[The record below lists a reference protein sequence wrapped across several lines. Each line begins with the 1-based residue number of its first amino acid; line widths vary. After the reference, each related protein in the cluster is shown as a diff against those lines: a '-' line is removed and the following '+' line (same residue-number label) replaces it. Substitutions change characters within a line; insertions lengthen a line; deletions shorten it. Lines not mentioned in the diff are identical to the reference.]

1 MSSLADDD
9 TSATGPQ
16 GPAGAPPSGRGTGP
30 QDGTPASRPGAE
42 PGLSAQEVA
51 ARVRAGQTNLT
62 TRSTSR
68 SLTAILRSNVFTL
81 FNLILAIAVTLVL
94 LTGRWPDAVFG
105 FVVVINAAIGIVTE
119 YRAKRTL
126 DRLSILTAP
135 YARVVRDGTEQQ
147 VALDEVVLDDV
158 LLVGTG
164 DQVPADARVLDVT
177 GLEVDESMLTG
188 ESRPVRKAVGDEV
201 LSGSAVVAGAAVCRV
216 VRVGEEGYA
225 QRITSEA
232 KKFSVVRSE
241 LREGV
246 NKILKVVS
254 IGIVPIS
261 LLLFWS
267 QLYYTGG
274 VRESIADGTWR
285 DGVVAAVA
293 GVVGMI
299 PEGLV
304 LLTSLNFAI
313 AATLLARQK
322 VLVQELP
329 AVEILARVDVLCLD
343 KTGTLT
349 DGHVALT
356 ALRPL
361 AAVEG
366 AREALAALAADPD
379 GNATSKALAEGLA
392 DTAPAAVAEA
402 VPFSSARK
410 WSAVRT
416 GAGAFV
422 LGAPEILLAGRTDG
436 PAATALAEVHESA
449 GTGARVVLLAHAPTG
464 LPTAQAPLPSDLA
477 PALLAVLGERIRP
490 DAAQTL
496 EYFRRQGTRAKVISG
511 DNPDTVAAIATSVG
525 LHGEG
530 VRVEG
535 FDARELPTDPD
546 ELADVVAAHDV
557 YGRVT
562 PEQKRAIVH
571 ALQSRGHVV
580 GMTGDGVND
589 ALALKDA
596 DLGIAMGNGAPATKA
611 VARVVL
617 VDGRFATLPGVLGQG
632 RRVMANMERVASLF
646 LAKTTYAAILAV
658 SVVLLVWPYPFLP
671 RHMTLAGS
679 LTIGIPAFFLALPPN
694 DRRYLAG
701 FLRRVL
707 SFAIP
712 AGVVIGAVILAVYG
726 YLRPLVGTDDARSAA
741 TLVLIGVS
749 LWIVGIQARPVNG
762 WKIALIAALAACAA
776 LAVAVPWVRDFF
788 ALQVPT
794 ASEAVV
800 IAIAVVVGWVAIEA
814 VYRVLTPRLGGGSTA
829 GRAKVD
835 ILTSR

>member
-1 MSSLADDD
+1 MSTSADDGAP
-9 TSATGPQ
+9 ATGPDR
-16 GPAGAPPSGRGTGP
+16 PPGAPSSGTVTAGHR
-30 QDGTPASRPGAE
+30 
-42 PGLSAQEVA
+42 GLSAQEVA
-51 ARVRAGQTNLT
+51 ARVEAGQTNRT
-62 TRSTSR
+62 SQATSR
-68 SLTAILRSNVFTL
+68 SLSAILRSNVFTL

-105 FVVVINAAIGIVTE
+105 FVVVINAGIGIVTE

-135 YARVVRDGTEQQ
+135 SARVVRDGTEQE

-158 LLVGTG
+158 LLVSIG
-164 DQVPADARVLDVT
+164 DQVPADAQVLEVT

-188 ESRPVRKAVGDEV
+188 ESRPVHKAVGDEV
-201 LSGSAVVAGAAVCRV
+201 LSGSSVVAGHAVCRV
-216 VRVGEEGYA
+216 VRVGEAGYA
-225 QRITSEA
+225 QRITAEA

-246 NKILKVVS
+246 DKILKVVS

-313 AATLLARQK
+313 AAMLLARQK

-343 KTGTLT
+343 KTGTIT
-349 DGHVALT
+349 DGHVALDELR
-356 ALRPL
+356 AL
-361 AAVEG
+361 AHVEG
-366 AREALAALAADPD
+366 ARQALAAVAADPE
-379 GNATSKALAEGLA
+379 GNATSQALAEGLTDVEA
-392 DTAPAAVAEA
+392 AAVRDS

-410 WSAVRT
+410 WSALRT
-416 GAGAFV
+416 DAGAFV
-422 LGAPEILLAGRTDG
+422 LGAPEILLAGRDDA
-436 PAATALAEVHESA
+436 PATAALAEVREA
-449 GTGARVVLLAHAPTG
+449 ADTGARVVLLAHAPSG
-464 LPTAQAPLPSDLA
+464 LPATEAPLPDDLV

-490 DAAQTL
+490 DAARTL
-496 EYFRRQGTRAKVISG
+496 EYFRRQGVRAKVISG
-511 DNPDTVAAIATSVG
+511 DNPDTVAAIATKVA
-525 LHGEG
+525 LHGDGE
-530 VRVEG
+530 RVEG
-535 FDARELPTDPD
+535 FDARRLPEDPA
-546 ELADVVAAHDV
+546 ELAEVVDAHDV

-658 SVVLLVWPYPFLP
+658 AVVLLVWPYPFLP
-671 RHMTLAGS
+671 RHMTIAGS

-694 DRRYLAG
+694 NRRYLAG

-707 SFAIP
+707 SFAVP
-712 AGVVIGAVILAVYG
+712 AGVVIGAVILLVYG
-726 YLRPLVGTDDARSAA
+726 YLRPLVGTGDARSAS

-749 LWIVGIQARPVNG
+749 LWVVGIQARPLNG
-762 WKIALIAALAACAA
+762 WKVLLIAALAACAA

-794 ASEAVV
+794 AQEAVV
-800 IAIAVVVGWVAIEA
+800 ITVAVLAGWVAIEA
-814 VYRVLTPRLGGGSTA
+814 VYRFFVPWLLRWH
-829 GRAKVD
+829 RA
-835 ILTSR
+835 

>member
-1 MSSLADDD
+1 MSTSADDGAP
-9 TSATGPQ
+9 ATGPD
-16 GPAGAPPSGRGTGP
+16 GP
-30 QDGTPASRPGAE
+30 PGAASSGTVTAG
-42 PGLSAQEVA
+42 PRGLSAQEVA
-51 ARVRAGQTNLT
+51 ARVEAGQTNRT
-62 TRSTSR
+62 SQATSR
-68 SLTAILRSNVFTL
+68 SLSAILRSNVFTL

-105 FVVVINAAIGIVTE
+105 FVVVINAGIGIVTE

-135 YARVVRDGTEQQ
+135 SARVVRDGTEQE
-147 VALDEVVLDDV
+147 VALDGVVLDDV
-158 LLVGTG
+158 LLVSIG
-164 DQVPADARVLDVT
+164 DQVPADAQVLEVT

-188 ESRPVRKAVGDEV
+188 ESRPVHKAVGDEV
-201 LSGSAVVAGAAVCRV
+201 LSGSSVVAGHAVCRV
-216 VRVGEEGYA
+216 VRVGEAGYA
-225 QRITSEA
+225 QRITAEA

-246 NKILKVVS
+246 DKILRVVS

-313 AATLLARQK
+313 AAMLLARQK

-343 KTGTLT
+343 KTGTIT

-356 ALRPL
+356 ELRALEQ
-361 AAVEG
+361 VEG
-366 AREALAALAADPD
+366 AREALAAVAADPE
-379 GNATSKALAEGLA
+379 GNATSQALAEGLA
-392 DTAPAAVAEA
+392 DVEAAAVRES

-410 WSAVRT
+410 WSALRT
-416 GAGAFV
+416 DAGAFV
-422 LGAPEILLAGRTDG
+422 LGAPEILLAGRADA
-436 PAATALAEVHESA
+436 PATTALAEVREA
-449 GTGARVVLLAHAPTG
+449 ADTGARVVLLAHAPTG
-464 LPTAQAPLPSDLA
+464 LPATEAPLPEDLV

-496 EYFRRQGTRAKVISG
+496 EYFRRQGVRAKVISG
-511 DNPDTVAAIATSVG
+511 DNPDTVAAIATKVA

-530 VRVEG
+530 ERVEG
-535 FDARELPTDPD
+535 FDARRLPDDPA
-546 ELADVVAAHDV
+546 ELAEVVDAHDV

-658 SVVLLVWPYPFLP
+658 AVVLLVWPYPFLP
-671 RHMTLAGS
+671 RHMTIAGS

-694 DRRYLAG
+694 NRRYLAG

-712 AGVVIGAVILAVYG
+712 AGVVIGAVILLVYG
-726 YLRPLVGTDDARSAA
+726 YLRPLVGTGDARSAS

-749 LWIVGIQARPVNG
+749 LWVVGIQARPLNG
-762 WKIALIAALAACAA
+762 WKLLLIAALAACAA
-776 LAVAVPWVRDFF
+776 LAVAIPWVRDFF

-794 ASEAVV
+794 AQEAVV
-800 IAIAVVVGWVAIEA
+800 ITVAVLVGWVAIEA
-814 VYRVLTPRLGGGSTA
+814 VYRFFVPWLLRWH
-829 GRAKVD
+829 RA
-835 ILTSR
+835 

>member
-1 MSSLADDD
+1 MSAPREDN
-9 TSATGPQ
+9 AAGPD
-16 GPAGAPPSGRGTGP
+16 GGSGAAPSGRGGMA
-30 QDGTPASRPGAE
+30 GEGR
-42 PGLSAQEVA
+42 GLSAREVA
-51 ARVRAGQTNLT
+51 ERVAAGQSN
-62 TRSTSR
+62 RIARATSR
-68 SLTAILRSNVFTL
+68 SLAAILRSNVFTL
-81 FNLILAIAVTLVL
+81 FNLILAVAVTLVL

-105 FVVVINAAIGIVTE
+105 FVVVINAGIGIVTE

-135 YARVVRDGTEQQ
+135 SARVVRDGTEQD
-147 VALDEVVLDDV
+147 VAIDDVVLDDV
-158 LLVGTG
+158 LLVRTG

-201 LSGSAVVAGAAVCRV
+201 LSGSAVVAGSAVARV

-232 KKFSVVRSE
+232 KRFSVVRSE

-246 NKILKVVS
+246 NTILKVVS
-254 IGIVPIS
+254 VGIVPIS

-267 QLYYTGG
+267 QLHATGG

-349 DGHVALT
+349 DGRVALT
-356 ALRPL
+356 ELRAL
-361 AAVEG
+361 ASVEG

-379 GNATSKALAEGLA
+379 GNATSRALATGLA
-392 DTAPAAVAEA
+392 DTPPAAVRDA

-416 GAGAFV
+416 DAGAFV
-422 LGAPEILLAGRTDG
+422 LGAPEILLARRTDA
-436 PAATALAEVHESA
+436 AATGALAEVREAA
-449 GTGARVVLLAHAPTG
+449 GTGARVVLLAHSPAG
-464 LPTAQAPLPSDLA
+464 LPTPDASLPGDLA
-477 PALLAVLGERIRP
+477 PALLAVLGENVRP

-496 EYFRRQGTRAKVISG
+496 AYFRRQGTRAKVVSG
-511 DNPDTVAAIATSVG
+511 DNPRTVAAIATRVDLRG
-525 LHGEG
+525 DGAP
-530 VRVEG
+530 VEG
-535 FDARELPTDPD
+535 FDARELPADPD
-546 ELADVVAAHDV
+546 GLADVVDAHDV
-557 YGRVT
+557 FGRVT
-562 PEQKRAIVH
+562 PEQKRAIVR

-596 DLGIAMGNGAPATKA
+596 DLGIAMGDGAPATKA

-658 SVVLLVWPYPFLP
+658 AVVLLVWPYPFLP

-712 AGVVIGAVILAVYG
+712 AGAVIGAVVLAVYG
-726 YLRPLVGTDDARSAA
+726 YLRPQVGTVDARSAS

-749 LWIVGIQARPVNG
+749 LWVVGVQARPLNG
-762 WKIALIAALAACAA
+762 WKVALIATLAACAA
-776 LAVAVPWVRDFF
+776 LAVALPWVRDFF
-788 ALQVPT
+788 ALEVPT
-794 ASEAVV
+794 AFEAVV
-800 IAIAVVVGWVAIEA
+800 VAVAVVVGWVAIEA
-814 VYRVLTPRLGGGSTA
+814 VRRALTPRLARWGAAGEDERATA
-829 GRAKVD
+829 
-835 ILTSR
+835 

>member
-1 MSSLADDD
+1 MTA
-9 TSATGPQ
+9 GP
-16 GPAGAPPSGRGTGP
+16 R
-30 QDGTPASRPGAE
+30 
-42 PGLSAQEVA
+42 GLSAQEVA
-51 ARVRAGQTNLT
+51 ARVEAGQTNRT
-62 TRSTSR
+62 SQATSR
-68 SLTAILRSNVFTL
+68 SLSAILRSNVFTL

-105 FVVVINAAIGIVTE
+105 FVVVINAGIGIVTE

-135 YARVVRDGTEQQ
+135 SARVVRDGTEQE
-147 VALDEVVLDDV
+147 VALDGVVLDDV
-158 LLVGTG
+158 LLVSIG
-164 DQVPADARVLDVT
+164 DQVPADAQVLEVT

-188 ESRPVRKAVGDEV
+188 ESRPVHKAVGDEV
-201 LSGSAVVAGAAVCRV
+201 LSGSSVVAGHAVCRV
-216 VRVGEEGYA
+216 VRVGEAGYA
-225 QRITSEA
+225 QRITAEA

-246 NKILKVVS
+246 NKILRVVS

-313 AATLLARQK
+313 AAMLLARQK

-343 KTGTLT
+343 KTGTIT

-356 ALRPL
+356 ELRALEQ
-361 AAVEG
+361 VEG
-366 AREALAALAADPD
+366 AREALAAVAADPE
-379 GNATSKALAEGLA
+379 GNATSQALAEGLTDVEA
-392 DTAPAAVAEA
+392 AAVRES

-410 WSAVRT
+410 WSALRT
-416 GAGAFV
+416 DAGAFV
-422 LGAPEILLAGRTDG
+422 LGAPEILLAGRSDG
-436 PAATALAEVHESA
+436 PAIAALSEVREA
-449 GTGARVVLLAHAPTG
+449 ADTGARVVLLAHAPTG
-464 LPTAQAPLPSDLA
+464 LPATEAPLPEDLV

-496 EYFRRQGTRAKVISG
+496 EYFRRQAVRAKVISG
-511 DNPDTVAAIATSVG
+511 DNPDTVAAIATKVA

-530 VRVEG
+530 ERVEG
-535 FDARELPTDPD
+535 FDARRLPDDPA
-546 ELADVVAAHDV
+546 ELAEVVDAHDV

-617 VDGRFATLPGVLGQG
+617 VDGQFATLPGVLGQG

-658 SVVLLVWPYPFLP
+658 AVVLLVWPYPFLP
-671 RHMTLAGS
+671 RHMTIAGS

-694 DRRYLAG
+694 NRRYVAG

-707 SFAIP
+707 SFAVP
-712 AGVVIGAVILAVYG
+712 AGVVIGAVILLVYG
-726 YLRPLVGTDDARSAA
+726 YLRPLVGTGDARSAS

-749 LWIVGIQARPVNG
+749 LWVVGIQARPLNG
-762 WKIALIAALAACAA
+762 WKLLLIAALAACAA
-776 LAVAVPWVRDFF
+776 LAVAIPWVRDFF

-794 ASEAVV
+794 AQEAVV
-800 IAIAVVVGWVAIEA
+800 ITVAVLVGWVATEA
-814 VYRVLTPRLGGGSTA
+814 VYRFFVPWLLRWH
-829 GRAKVD
+829 RA
-835 ILTSR
+835 

>member
-9 TSATGPQ
+9 TSATGPV
-16 GPAGAPPSGRGTGP
+16 GPADAPPSGRGP
-30 QDGTPASRPGAE
+30 DGRREQRDRREQGAG
-42 PGLSAQEVA
+42 PGLSAADVA
-51 ARVRAGQTNLT
+51 ARVRAGQVN
-62 TRSTSR
+62 RVARPTSR
-68 SLTAILRSNVFTL
+68 SLAAILRANVLTL
-81 FNLILAIAVTLVL
+81 FNLILAVAVVLVL

-105 FVVVINAAIGIVTE
+105 FVVVINAGIGIVTE
-119 YRAKRTL
+119 YRAKRAL

-135 YARVVRDGTEQQ
+135 SARVVRDGAEQD
-147 VALDEVVLDDV
+147 VATDDVVLDDL

-164 DQVPADARVLDVT
+164 DQVPADAVVLDVT

-188 ESRPVRKAVGDEV
+188 ESRPVRKAVGEEV
-201 LSGSAVVAGAAVCRV
+201 LSGSAVVAGSAVARV
-216 VRVGEEGYA
+216 VRVGEDGYA
-225 QRITSEA
+225 QRLTSEA
-232 KKFSVVRSE
+232 KRFSVVRSE

-246 NKILKVVS
+246 DKILKVVS
-254 IGIVPIS
+254 FGIVPIS

-267 QLYYTGG
+267 QLHYTGG

-313 AATLLARQK
+313 AATLLARRQ

-329 AVEILARVDVLCLD
+329 AVEVLARVDVLCLD

-356 ALRPL
+356 ALREL

-366 AREALAALAADPD
+366 AREALAALAADPE
-379 GNATSKALAEGLA
+379 GNATSRALAEGLVG
-392 DTAPAAVAEA
+392 TSPAAVRGS

-410 WSAVRT
+410 WSAVGT
-416 GAGAFV
+416 DAGAFV

-436 PAATALAEVHESA
+436 PAVAVLAEVREIA
-449 GTGARVVLLAHAPTG
+449 ATGARVVLLARAPGG
-464 LPTAQAPLPSDLA
+464 LPTAEAGLPPDLA

-496 EYFRRQGTRAKVISG
+496 EYFRRQGVRAKVVSG
-511 DNPDTVAAIATSVG
+511 DNPATVAAIATSVG
-525 LHGEG
+525 LHGDG

-535 FDARELPTDPD
+535 LDARSLPTDPD
-546 ELADVVAAHDV
+546 ELAEAVVSHDV

-580 GMTGDGVND
+580 AMTGDGVND

-596 DLGIAMGNGAPATKA
+596 DLGIAMGNGAPATRA

-658 SVVLLVWPYPFLP
+658 AVVLLVWPYPFLP
-671 RHMTLAGS
+671 RHMTLAGA

-707 SFAIP
+707 SFAVP
-712 AGVVIGAVILAVYG
+712 VGVVIGAVILAVYG
-726 YLRPLVGTDDARSAA
+726 YLRPLVGTVDARSAS

-749 LWIVGIQARPVNG
+749 LWVVGVQARPLAG
-762 WKIALIAALAACAA
+762 WKVALIAALAGCAA

-788 ALQVPT
+788 ALEVPT

-800 IAIAVVVGWVAIEA
+800 VGVAVVVGWAAIET
-814 VYRVLTPRLGGGSTA
+814 VHRVLTPRLAGASTPSPTPA
-829 GRAKVD
+829 P
-835 ILTSR
+835 IS

>member
-1 MSSLADDD
+1 MSTSADDGAP
-9 TSATGPQ
+9 ATGPDR
-16 GPAGAPPSGRGTGP
+16 PPGAPSSGTVTAGR
-30 QDGTPASRPGAE
+30 R
-42 PGLSAQEVA
+42 GLSAQEVA
-51 ARVRAGQTNLT
+51 ERVEAGQTNRT
-62 TRSTSR
+62 SQATSR
-68 SLTAILRSNVFTL
+68 SLSAILRSNVFTL

-105 FVVVINAAIGIVTE
+105 FVVVINAGIGIVTE

-135 YARVVRDGTEQQ
+135 SARVVRDGTEQE

-158 LLVGTG
+158 LVVSIG
-164 DQVPADARVLDVT
+164 DQVPADAQVLEVT

-188 ESRPVRKAVGDEV
+188 ESRPVHKAVGDEV
-201 LSGSAVVAGAAVCRV
+201 LSGSSVVAGHAVCRV
-216 VRVGEEGYA
+216 VRVGEAGYA
-225 QRITSEA
+225 QRITAEA

-246 NKILKVVS
+246 DKILKVVS

-313 AATLLARQK
+313 AAMLLARQK

-343 KTGTLT
+343 KTGTIT
-349 DGHVALT
+349 DGHVALDELR
-356 ALRPL
+356 AL
-361 AAVEG
+361 AHVEG
-366 AREALAALAADPD
+366 ARQALAAVAADPE
-379 GNATSKALAEGLA
+379 GNATSQALAEGLTGVEA
-392 DTAPAAVAEA
+392 AAVRDS

-410 WSAVRT
+410 WSALRT
-416 GAGAFV
+416 DAGAFV
-422 LGAPEILLAGRTDG
+422 LGAPEILLAGRDDA
-436 PAATALAEVHESA
+436 PATAALAEVREA
-449 GTGARVVLLAHAPTG
+449 ADTGARVVLLAHAPSG
-464 LPTAQAPLPSDLA
+464 LPATEAPLPDDLV

-496 EYFRRQGTRAKVISG
+496 EYFRRQGVRAKVISG
-511 DNPDTVAAIATSVG
+511 DNPDTVAAIATKVA
-525 LHGEG
+525 LHGDGE
-530 VRVEG
+530 RVEG
-535 FDARELPTDPD
+535 FDARRLPEDPA
-546 ELADVVAAHDV
+546 ELAEVVDAHDV

-658 SVVLLVWPYPFLP
+658 AVVLLVWPYPFLP
-671 RHMTLAGS
+671 RHMTIAGS

-694 DRRYLAG
+694 NRRYLAG

-712 AGVVIGAVILAVYG
+712 AGVVIGAVILLVYG
-726 YLRPLVGTDDARSAA
+726 YLRPLVGTGDARSAS

-749 LWIVGIQARPVNG
+749 LWVVGIQARPLNG
-762 WKIALIAALAACAA
+762 WKVLLIAALAACAA

-794 ASEAVV
+794 AQEAVV
-800 IAIAVVVGWVAIEA
+800 ITVAVLVGWVAIEA
-814 VYRVLTPRLGGGSTA
+814 VYRFFVPWLLRWH
-829 GRAKVD
+829 RA
-835 ILTSR
+835 

>member
-1 MSSLADDD
+1 MSTSADDGAP
-9 TSATGPQ
+9 ATGPDGLPHAASSGTVTA
-16 GPAGAPPSGRGTGP
+16 GPR
-30 QDGTPASRPGAE
+30 
-42 PGLSAQEVA
+42 GLSAQEVA
-51 ARVRAGQTNLT
+51 ARVEAGQTNRT
-62 TRSTSR
+62 SQATSR
-68 SLTAILRSNVFTL
+68 SLSAILRSNVFTL

-105 FVVVINAAIGIVTE
+105 FVVVINAGIGIVTE

-135 YARVVRDGTEQQ
+135 SARVVRDGTEQE
-147 VALDEVVLDDV
+147 VTLDEVVLDDV
-158 LLVGTG
+158 LLVSIG
-164 DQVPADARVLDVT
+164 DQVPADAQVLEVT

-188 ESRPVRKAVGDEV
+188 ESRPVHKAVGDEV
-201 LSGSAVVAGAAVCRV
+201 LSGSSVVAGHAVCRV
-216 VRVGEEGYA
+216 VRVGEAGYA
-225 QRITSEA
+225 QRITAEA

-246 NKILKVVS
+246 DKILRVVS

-313 AATLLARQK
+313 AAMLLARQK

-343 KTGTLT
+343 KTGTIT
-349 DGHVALT
+349 DGHVALNELR
-356 ALRPL
+356 ALEH
-361 AAVEG
+361 VDG
-366 AREALAALAADPD
+366 AREALAAVAADPE
-379 GNATSKALAEGLA
+379 GNATSQALAEGLTDVEA
-392 DTAPAAVAEA
+392 AAVRES

-410 WSAVRT
+410 WRALRT
-416 GAGAFV
+416 DAGAFV
-422 LGAPEILLAGRTDG
+422 LGAPEILLAGRADA
-436 PAATALAEVHESA
+436 PATAALAEVRA
-449 GTGARVVLLAHAPTG
+449 AADTGARVVLLAYAPSG
-464 LPTAQAPLPSDLA
+464 LPPTEAPLPRDLV
-477 PALLAVLGERIRP
+477 PTLLAVLGERIRP

-496 EYFRRQGTRAKVISG
+496 EYFRRQGVRAKVISG
-511 DNPDTVAAIATSVG
+511 DNPDTVAAIATKVA
-525 LHGEG
+525 LYGEG
-530 VRVEG
+530 ERVEG
-535 FDARELPTDPD
+535 FDARRLPDDPG
-546 ELADVVAAHDV
+546 ELAEVVDAHDV

-617 VDGRFATLPGVLGQG
+617 VDGRFSTLPGVLGQG

-658 SVVLLVWPYPFLP
+658 AVVLLVWPYPFLP
-671 RHMTLAGS
+671 RHMTIAGT

-694 DRRYLAG
+694 NRRYVAG

-707 SFAIP
+707 SFAVP
-712 AGVVIGAVILAVYG
+712 AGVVIGAVILLAYG
-726 YLRPLVGTDDARSAA
+726 YLRPLVGTGDARSAS

-749 LWIVGIQARPVNG
+749 LWVVGIQARPLNP
-762 WKIALIAALAACAA
+762 WKIALVAAMAGCAA
-776 LAVAVPWVRDFF
+776 LAVAIPWVRDFF

-794 ASEAVV
+794 AQETVV
-800 IAIAVVVGWVAIEA
+800 ITVAVLVGWVAIEA
-814 VYRVLTPRLGGGSTA
+814 VYRFFVPWLLRWH
-829 GRAKVD
+829 RA
-835 ILTSR
+835 

>member
-1 MSSLADDD
+1 MSTSADDGAP
-9 TSATGPQ
+9 ATGPDR
-16 GPAGAPPSGRGTGP
+16 P
-30 QDGTPASRPGAE
+30 PGAASSGTVTAG
-42 PGLSAQEVA
+42 PRGLSAQEVA
-51 ARVRAGQTNLT
+51 ARVEAGQTNRT
-62 TRSTSR
+62 SQATSR
-68 SLTAILRSNVFTL
+68 SLSAILRSNVFTL

-105 FVVVINAAIGIVTE
+105 FVVVINAGIGIVTE

-135 YARVVRDGTEQQ
+135 SARVVRDGTEQE
-147 VALDEVVLDDV
+147 VALDGVVLDDV
-158 LLVGTG
+158 LLVSIG
-164 DQVPADARVLDVT
+164 DQVPADAQVLEVT

-188 ESRPVRKAVGDEV
+188 ESRPVHKAVGDEV
-201 LSGSAVVAGAAVCRV
+201 LSGSSVVAGHAVCRV
-216 VRVGEEGYA
+216 VRVGEAGYA
-225 QRITSEA
+225 QRITAEA

-246 NKILKVVS
+246 NKILRVVS

-313 AATLLARQK
+313 AAMLLARQK

-343 KTGTLT
+343 KTGTIT

-356 ALRPL
+356 ELRALEQ
-361 AAVEG
+361 VEG
-366 AREALAALAADPD
+366 AREALAAVAADPE
-379 GNATSKALAEGLA
+379 GNATSQALAEGLTDVEA
-392 DTAPAAVAEA
+392 AAVRES

-410 WSAVRT
+410 WSALRT
-416 GAGAFV
+416 DAGAFV
-422 LGAPEILLAGRTDG
+422 LGAPEILLAGRSDG
-436 PAATALAEVHESA
+436 PAIAALSEVREA
-449 GTGARVVLLAHAPTG
+449 ADTGARVVLLAHAPTG
-464 LPTAQAPLPSDLA
+464 LPATEAPLPEDLV

-496 EYFRRQGTRAKVISG
+496 EYFRRQAVRAKVISG
-511 DNPDTVAAIATSVG
+511 DNPDTVAAIATKVA

-530 VRVEG
+530 ERVEG
-535 FDARELPTDPD
+535 FDARRLPDDPA
-546 ELADVVAAHDV
+546 ELAEVVDAHDV

-617 VDGRFATLPGVLGQG
+617 VDGQFATLPGVLGQG

-658 SVVLLVWPYPFLP
+658 AVVLLVWPYPFLP
-671 RHMTLAGS
+671 RHMTIAGS

-694 DRRYLAG
+694 NRRYVAG

-707 SFAIP
+707 SFAVP
-712 AGVVIGAVILAVYG
+712 AGVVIGAVILLVYG
-726 YLRPLVGTDDARSAA
+726 YLRPLVGTGDARSAS

-749 LWIVGIQARPVNG
+749 LWVVGIQARPLNG
-762 WKIALIAALAACAA
+762 WKLLLIAALAACAA
-776 LAVAVPWVRDFF
+776 LAVAIPWVRDFF

-794 ASEAVV
+794 AQEAVV
-800 IAIAVVVGWVAIEA
+800 ITVAVLVGWVATEA
-814 VYRVLTPRLGGGSTA
+814 VYRFFVPWLLRWH
-829 GRAKVD
+829 RA
-835 ILTSR
+835 

>member
-1 MSSLADDD
+1 MSTSADDGAP
-9 TSATGPQ
+9 ATGPDR
-16 GPAGAPPSGRGTGP
+16 P
-30 QDGTPASRPGAE
+30 PGAASSGTVTAG
-42 PGLSAQEVA
+42 PRGLSAQEVA
-51 ARVRAGQTNLT
+51 ARVEAGQTNRT
-62 TRSTSR
+62 SQATSR
-68 SLTAILRSNVFTL
+68 SLSAILRSNVFTL

-105 FVVVINAAIGIVTE
+105 FVVVINAGIGIVTE

-135 YARVVRDGTEQQ
+135 SARVVRDGTEQE
-147 VALDEVVLDDV
+147 VALDGVVLDDV
-158 LLVGTG
+158 LLVSIG
-164 DQVPADARVLDVT
+164 DQVPADAQVLEVT

-188 ESRPVRKAVGDEV
+188 ESRPVHKAVGDEV
-201 LSGSAVVAGAAVCRV
+201 LSGSSVVAGHAVCRV
-216 VRVGEEGYA
+216 ARVGEAGYA
-225 QRITSEA
+225 QRITAEA

-246 NKILKVVS
+246 DKILRVVS

-313 AATLLARQK
+313 AAMLLARQK

-343 KTGTLT
+343 KTGTIT

-356 ALRPL
+356 ELRALEQ
-361 AAVEG
+361 VEG
-366 AREALAALAADPD
+366 AREALAAVAADPE
-379 GNATSKALAEGLA
+379 GNATSQALAEGLA
-392 DTAPAAVAEA
+392 DVEAAAVRES

-410 WSAVRT
+410 WSALRT
-416 GAGAFV
+416 DAGAFV
-422 LGAPEILLAGRTDG
+422 LGAPEILLAGRADA
-436 PAATALAEVHESA
+436 PATTALAEVREA
-449 GTGARVVLLAHAPTG
+449 ADTGARVVLLAHAPTG
-464 LPTAQAPLPSDLA
+464 LPPTEAPLPEDLV

-496 EYFRRQGTRAKVISG
+496 EYFRRQGVRAKVISG
-511 DNPDTVAAIATSVG
+511 DNPDTVAAIATKVA

-530 VRVEG
+530 ERVEG
-535 FDARELPTDPD
+535 FDARRLPDDPA
-546 ELADVVAAHDV
+546 ELAEVVDAHDV

-658 SVVLLVWPYPFLP
+658 AVVLLVWPYPFLP
-671 RHMTLAGS
+671 RHMTIAGS

-694 DRRYLAG
+694 NRRYLAG

-707 SFAIP
+707 SFAVP
-712 AGVVIGAVILAVYG
+712 AGVVIGAVILLVYG
-726 YLRPLVGTDDARSAA
+726 YLRPLVGTGDARSAS

-749 LWIVGIQARPVNG
+749 LWVVGIQARPLNG
-762 WKIALIAALAACAA
+762 WKLLLIAALAACAA

-794 ASEAVV
+794 AQEAVV
-800 IAIAVVVGWVAIEA
+800 ITVAVLVGWVAIEA
-814 VYRVLTPRLGGGSTA
+814 VYRFFVPWILRWH
-829 GRAKVD
+829 RA
-835 ILTSR
+835 

>member
-1 MSSLADDD
+1 MSTSADDGAP
-9 TSATGPQ
+9 ATGPDR
-16 GPAGAPPSGRGTGP
+16 P
-30 QDGTPASRPGAE
+30 PGAASSGTVTAG
-42 PGLSAQEVA
+42 PRGLSAQEVA
-51 ARVRAGQTNLT
+51 ARVEAGQTNRT
-62 TRSTSR
+62 SQATSR
-68 SLTAILRSNVFTL
+68 SLSAILRSNVFTL

-105 FVVVINAAIGIVTE
+105 FVVVINAGIGIVTE

-135 YARVVRDGTEQQ
+135 SARVVRDGTEQE
-147 VALDEVVLDDV
+147 VALDGVVLDDV
-158 LLVGTG
+158 LLVSIG
-164 DQVPADARVLDVT
+164 DQVPADAQVLEVT

-188 ESRPVRKAVGDEV
+188 ESRPVHKAVGDEV
-201 LSGSAVVAGAAVCRV
+201 LSGSSVVAGHAVCRV
-216 VRVGEEGYA
+216 VRVGEAGYA
-225 QRITSEA
+225 QRITAEA
-232 KKFSVVRSE
+232 KRFSVVRSE

-246 NKILKVVS
+246 DKILRVVS

-261 LLLFWS
+261 LMLFWS

-313 AATLLARQK
+313 AAMLLARQK

-343 KTGTLT
+343 KTGTIT

-356 ALRPL
+356 ELRALEQ
-361 AAVEG
+361 VEG
-366 AREALAALAADPD
+366 AREALAAVAADPE
-379 GNATSKALAEGLA
+379 GNATSQALAEGLA
-392 DTAPAAVAEA
+392 DVEAAAVRES

-410 WSAVRT
+410 WSALRT
-416 GAGAFV
+416 DAGAFV
-422 LGAPEILLAGRTDG
+422 LGAPEILLAGRADA
-436 PAATALAEVHESA
+436 PATTALAEVREA
-449 GTGARVVLLAHAPTG
+449 ADTGARVVLLAHAPTG
-464 LPTAQAPLPSDLA
+464 LPPTEAPLPEDLV

-496 EYFRRQGTRAKVISG
+496 EYFRRQGVRAKVISG
-511 DNPDTVAAIATSVG
+511 DNPDTVAAIATKVA

-530 VRVEG
+530 ERVEG
-535 FDARELPTDPD
+535 FDARRLPDDPA
-546 ELADVVAAHDV
+546 ELAEVVDAHDV

-658 SVVLLVWPYPFLP
+658 AVVLLVWPYPFLP
-671 RHMTLAGS
+671 RHMTIAGS

-694 DRRYLAG
+694 NRRYLAG

-707 SFAIP
+707 SFAVP
-712 AGVVIGAVILAVYG
+712 AGVVIGAVILLVYG
-726 YLRPLVGTDDARSAA
+726 YLRPLVGTGDARSAS

-749 LWIVGIQARPVNG
+749 LWVVGIQARPLNG
-762 WKIALIAALAACAA
+762 WKLLLIAALAACAA

-794 ASEAVV
+794 AQEAVV
-800 IAIAVVVGWVAIEA
+800 ITVAVLVGWVAIEA
-814 VYRVLTPRLGGGSTA
+814 VYRFFVPWLLRWH
-829 GRAKVD
+829 RA
-835 ILTSR
+835 

>member
-1 MSSLADDD
+1 MSSLADDAS
-9 TSATGPQ
+9 SATGPD
-16 GPAGAPPSGRGTGP
+16 GPAGAASSGRGTR
-30 QDGTPASRPGAE
+30 PASGVTAATQPVAG
-42 PGLSAQEVA
+42 PGLSAGEVA
-51 ARVRAGQTNLT
+51 ARVEAGQTNRT
-62 TRSTSR
+62 SRATSR
-68 SLTAILRSNVFTL
+68 SLAAILRSNVFTL
-81 FNLILAIAVTLVL
+81 FNLILAVAVTLVL

-105 FVVVINAAIGIVTE
+105 FVVVVNAAIGIVTE

-135 YARVVRDGTEQQ
+135 SARVRRDGVEQD
-147 VALDEVVLDDV
+147 VALDDVVLDDV

-164 DQVPADARVLDVT
+164 DQVPADAQVLDVT

-188 ESRPVRKAVGDEV
+188 ESRPVHKAVGDEV

-246 NKILKVVS
+246 NKILRVVS
-254 IGIVPIS
+254 IGIVPVS

-313 AATLLARQK
+313 AATLLARQQ

-366 AREALAALAADPD
+366 ARAALAALAADPD
-379 GNATSKALAEGLA
+379 GNATSTALAEGLT
-392 DTAPAAVAEA
+392 DTEPAAVRDT

-416 GAGAFV
+416 DAGAFV
-422 LGAPEILLAGRTDG
+422 LGAPEILLAGRTDA
-436 PAATALAEVHESA
+436 PAAAALAEVRESA
-449 GTGARVVLLAHAPTG
+449 GTGARVVLLAHAPG
-464 LPTAQAPLPSDLA
+464 ALPTAEAPLPADLA

-511 DNPDTVAAIATSVG
+511 DNPDTVAAIATKVA
-525 LHGEG
+525 LHGPG
-530 VRVEG
+530 VPVEG
-535 FDARELPTDPD
+535 FDARDLPTDPGR
-546 ELADVVAAHDV
+546 LAEVVDAHDV

-646 LAKTTYAAILAV
+646 LAKTMYAAILAV
-658 SVVLLVWPYPFLP
+658 AVVLLVWPYPFLP
-671 RHMTLAGS
+671 RHMTLAGT
-679 LTIGIPAFFLALPPN
+679 LTIGVPAFFLALPPN

-749 LWIVGIQARPVNG
+749 LWIVGIQARPLNG
-762 WKIALIAALAACAA
+762 WKVLLIVALAACAV

-794 ASEAVV
+794 AQESAV
-800 IAIAVVVGWVAIEA
+800 IAVAVVVGWVAIEG
-814 VYRVLTPRLGGGSTA
+814 VYRVLSPRLAGTSTPQS
-829 GRAKVD
+829 
-835 ILTSR
+835 IS